1 MSENIICFAKDWFE
15 DPTSNHHVMEHVAK
29 HHRVLWLNSIGTR
42 APKLTS
48 GRDVKKIFRKL
59 KSFAEGPKKVGDNLW
74 VYTPL
79 VLPLPHQAWAT
90 KLNQQILRTT
100 LRLLRLR
107 LGMDDFQLWTFLPN
121 VGDYVGT
128 LGESLVVY
136 YCVDEW
142 SQFSYIDT
150 EKTVAA
156 ERKLIERADVIFA
169 VCHELA
175 ERKRKL
181 NPATHLSTHGVDHE
195 VFSRALDESL
205 ALPAD
210 VANLPGPVLGFYG
223 TIQDWVDLDLIAR
236 LASRHPEWSIVLIG
250 TAHVDTSKVERF
262 SNVHLLGRKPHAEL
276 PAYCK
281 AFDVGLIPY
290 VITERMK
297 FVNPIKLREYLCAGL
312 PVVSTA
318 VPEVTHYA
326 EHCTVADDYDAFED
340 GVVRALA
347 EDTPEK
353 QQRRSEAMQRETWER
368 KVQAVLQHVDE
379 ARAKK

>member
-15 DPTSNHHVMEHVAK
+15 DPTSNHHVMQHVAK
-29 HHRVLWLNSIGTR
+29 HHRVLWLNSIATR

-48 GRDVKKIFRKL
+48 GRDIKKIFRKL
-59 KSFAEGPKKVGDNLW
+59 KSFAEGPQKVGDNLW

-90 KLNQQILRTT
+90 KLNRQILRAT

-156 ERKLIERADVIFA
+156 ERKLCERADVIFA

-175 ERKRKL
+175 ERKRLL

-195 VFSRALDESL
+195 VFSRALDEDL
-205 ALPAD
+205 EVPAD
-210 VANLPGPVLGFYG
+210 VAKLPGPVLGFYG

-262 SNVHLLGRKPHAEL
+262 PNVHLLGRKPHTEL

-318 VPEVTHYA
+318 VPEVTHYP
-326 EHCTVADDYDAFED
+326 EHCTVADDYDAFEE
-340 GVVRALA
+340 GVVQALA
-347 EDTPEK
+347 EDTAEK
-353 QQRRSEAMQRETWER
+353 RQQRSDAMREETWER
-368 KVQAVLQHVDE
+368 KVQALLKHVDE
-379 ARAKK
+379 AGAKK